1 MSSVCDILYY
11 CLCYCLCLCM
21 HGVLQA
27 ANAFM
32 MIIECSQ
39 AKLLYVSDT
48 IEEVLDEE
56 PKNWIGSCLYDLLHP
71 KVRGGS
77 LSLAHTS
84 TAHAE

>member
-1 MSSVCDILYY
+1 
-11 CLCYCLCLCM
+11 
-21 HGVLQA
+21 
-27 ANAFM
+27 M

-71 KVRGGS
+71 KVRGQ
-77 LSLAHTS
+77 S
-84 TAHAE
+84 THWQANTCLLVQAWSG